1 MKLVYFSWIRERIGL
16 TEEIVDLPE
25 GVDSVADL
33 IAWLK
38 TRDETYALALEHDS
52 MVRVAL
58 DHVHTDARD
67 ASLANVR
74 EVALF
79 PPMTGG

>member
-16 TEEIVDLPE
+16 TEETVNLPAE
-25 GVDSVADL
+25 VESVADL

-38 TRDETYALALEHDS
+38 TRDETYEMALEHDS

-58 DHVHTDARD
+58 DHVHADDRNAP
-67 ASLANVR
+67 LADVR

>member
-16 TEEIVDLPE
+16 TDEEVSLPP
-25 GVDSVADL
+25 SVITIGDL

-38 TRDETYALALEHDS
+38 TRGETYEAALQYDK
-52 MVRVAL
+52 VIRVAINQE
-58 DHVHTDARD
+58 HVDDRTTP
-67 ASLANVR
+67 LAGAR

>member
-16 TEEIVDLPE
+16 TEETVALPT
-25 GVDSVADL
+25 GVESVGDL
-33 IAWLK
+33 IDWLRG
-38 TRDETYALALEHDS
+38 RDETYALALEHDS

-58 DHVHTDARD
+58 DHVHADDRD
-67 ASLANVR
+67 APLANVR